1 MQQVKSANTAPEL
14 LVRRLLHR
22 MGYRYRLHSRKLPG
36 KPDIVFG
43 TRRKAVLIHGCFWH
57 LHNDPA
63 CARARVP
70 KARSD
75 YWRPKLERNR
85 ARDAVNES
93 SLKQLGWDVLVL
105 WECQLKDVET
115 LAATL
120 REFLGPP
127 GRAEKKR
134 LEREQIVN

>member
-63 CARARVP
+63 CARAR
-70 KARSD
+70 A
-75 YWRPKLERNR
+75 
-85 ARDAVNES
+85 
-93 SLKQLGWDVLVL
+93 
-105 WECQLKDVET
+105 
-115 LAATL
+115 
-120 REFLGPP
+120 
-127 GRAEKKR
+127 
-134 LEREQIVN
+134 